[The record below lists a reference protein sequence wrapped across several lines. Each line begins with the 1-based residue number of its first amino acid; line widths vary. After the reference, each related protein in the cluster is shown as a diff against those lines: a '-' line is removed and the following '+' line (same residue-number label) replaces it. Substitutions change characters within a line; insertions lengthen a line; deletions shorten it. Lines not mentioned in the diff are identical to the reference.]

1 MTHPARLPS
10 VDRLLRAPACA
21 PLEQRY
27 GREALLRTL
36 RDLLDE
42 LREPARQGQ
51 LASQELSEAVLAGR
65 AGERLAATQRSRVR
79 RLFNLTGT
87 VLHTNL
93 GRALLPE
100 EAVEAICQ
108 AARYPL
114 NLEFDLATGKRGDRD
129 DLIEGLLR
137 ELTGAE
143 AVTVVNNNAAAVL
156 LALNS
161 LGARKEGII
170 SRGELIEIGGAFR
183 IPDIMARAEV
193 KLVEVGT
200 TNRTHPRDYENAIGP
215 RSGLL
220 LRVHTSNYS
229 VQGFTASVATA
240 ELAAIAHAHGL
251 PLLEDLGSGS
261 LVDLS
266 RWGLPRE
273 PTVQEA
279 LRDGA
284 DIVTFSGDKLLG
296 GPQAG
301 IIVGHKDLIERIK
314 KNPLKRALR
323 VDKLTL
329 AALEAVLA
337 LYRDPDRLGQRLTSL
352 RLLSRPQADIR
363 AQVERLAPPLAA
375 VLGATWQV
383 AVVDAL
389 GMIGSGAQPVARLPS
404 AALCL
409 RPQQP
414 KRLRGRA
421 LRQLEEALRRLP
433 IPVLGRLDDDALWLD
448 LRQLDD
454 EPAFLAQLAQLH
466 PEAP

>member
-21 PLEQRY
+21 PLQQRY

-42 LREPARQGQ
+42 LREPVRQGQ

-183 IPDIMARAEV
+183 IPDIMARAGV

-301 IIVGHKDLIERIK
+301 IIVGRKDLIERIK